1 MEEGGDRIDVS
12 YRTPPSQ
19 AVVEAVADAEGV
31 SLEAL
36 CPPEY
41 ETLHDVV
48 DPQALDDLFAPKAN
62 GIERNLGRVT
72 FEFCDY
78 VVTIEPDGSVTLE
91 PTPSE

>member
-12 YRTPPSQ
+12 HRTPPSQ

-31 SLEAL
+31 PPEAL

-48 DPQALDDLFAPKAN
+48 DPQALDELFAPKAT
-62 GIERNLGRVT
+62 GIERNPGRVS
-72 FEFCDY
+72 FEFCGY
-78 VVTIEPDGSVTLE
+78 VVTVEPDGSVALE
-91 PTPSE
+91 SAPSE